1 MTHFEAME
9 ALGQVTIYDVLE
21 KDQKDQKDQPTFIV
35 GDKVHVAITP
45 ESDYEAY
52 TYLEAYC
59 PIVLKKPGEI
69 EEILPKNQYRVNF
82 AGQVQIMRANELTF

>member
-21 KDQKDQKDQPTFIV
+21 KDEKDQTTFIV

-82 AGQVQIMRANELTF
+82 AGQVQIMRAHELSF

>member
-21 KDQKDQKDQPTFIV
+21 EDQPSFTV

-52 TYLEAYC
+52 TYLEAYY

-69 EEILPKNQYRVNF
+69 VEILPKNQYRVDF
-82 AGQVQIMRANELTF
+82 AGEVQVMRADELSF

>member
-21 KDQKDQKDQPTFIV
+21 KDEKDQPTFIV

-52 TYLEAYC
+52 TYLEAYF

-82 AGQVQIMRANELTF
+82 AGQVQIMRAHELTF